1 MIRLLPAS
9 CSFCFAAMAPLAAA
23 EYAIN
28 CYTSLLAASAC
39 LSLVACASKR
49 SLVWLRSAQV
59 WRASVPRR
67 LRRRRSSFSR
77 KRRLIHVALLW
88 LCLTQPCLGWATP
101 SLLRALLLYERATAR
116 WQTWRSHRGGSELV
130 DFAPGGAHTDNLMY
144 CRESIPLNV
153 NKSCPLGAR
162 ADDSY

>member
-1 MIRLLPAS
+1 MPIVNSLFCKCVIRLLPAS

-23 EYAIN
+23 VYAIN

-49 SLVWLRSAQV
+49 SLVWLRSARV

-67 LRRRRSSFSR
+67 SRRRRCVFPR

-88 LCLTQPCLGWATP
+88 LCLTPAVPWLGHA
-101 SLLRALLLYERATAR
+101 SVASRVAALRARHGSLANVALTPWWLRAGRFRTGR
-116 WQTWRSHRGGSELV
+116 
-130 DFAPGGAHTDNLMY
+130 
-144 CRESIPLNV
+144 C
-153 NKSCPLGAR
+153 
-162 ADDSY
+162 SYR